1 MILVGFL
8 LICVDMESSVELH
21 YFRFMDWK
29 CRLWQRGRVLVQTKP
44 LQHRPTRGRS
54 RPRAAGEELF
64 TLFCDNFFFFTRPKP
79 SQAHAASTDE
89 GPRAQS
95 WSNDPLSFHPW
106 PSILESETNPALAQK
121 SRQMCFNKVL
131 SQSALL
137 PQRTRVFGNLNP
149 AWRHLFQFQIGI
161 QPQDVRL
168 WPDEGDVRPA
178 DGNPKKRWVA
188 KSPRPRGYPTVQHE
202 SKSLSN
208 SNFSGMP

>member
-29 CRLWQRGRVLVQTKP
+29 CRLWQRGCVLVQTKP

-64 TLFCDNFFFFTRPKP
+64 TLFCDIFLLFHSAQTEP
-79 SQAHAASTDE
+79 SSCCIDRRGAAGSI
-89 GPRAQS
+89 
-95 WSNDPLSFHPW
+95 LVKW
-106 PSILESETNPALAQK
+106 PAVLPPMTFLESETNPDLAQK
-121 SRQMCFNKVL
+121 SRQMCFNKVF

-137 PQRTRVFGNLNP
+137 RQRTRVFGNLNP

-161 QPQDVRL
+161 QPQDVCL